1 MKIDDFV
8 KNFSELFEETDNS
21 NFTPLTRFR
30 DIEEWSSL
38 LALSVIA
45 MVDDK
50 YHIKIT
56 GDNLREAQTIED
68 IFKIVQKKQAEL
80 LEGFRK

>member
-1 MKIDDFV
+1 MNIDDFV
-8 KNFSELFEETDNS
+8 KNFSELFEETDNTG
-21 NFTPLTRFR
+21 FTALTRFR

-38 LALSVIA
+38 MALSAIA

-50 YHIKIT
+50 YRIKIT
-56 GDNLREAQTIED
+56 GDNLRDASTIKD
-68 IFKIVQKKQAEL
+68 IFNIVQKKQAEL